1 MGCLYLDNTRLK
13 GELLPIAQAA
23 LDNIKGTLKD
33 VAREKCKEVHA
44 LLATRTKALGES
56 CTLLVDFAPGTA
68 NVVQIADN
76 ATAREVKVII
86 LGGRKHSLG

>member
-1 MGCLYLDNTRLK
+1 MAYCLCSPQFHVGSLYLDNTRLK

-56 CTLLVDFAPGTA
+56 CSLPVEYAPGTKFLFRLWRL
-68 NVVQIADN
+68 Q
-76 ATAREVKVII
+76 RRGKY
-86 LGGRKHSLG
+86 R